1 MGLGNS
7 SGQTGSRRKGHLVKR
22 IKEVVTARGYNSVTS
37 SPVQSRSACG
47 YSGSMSETFYHNSG
61 STVPGVGDIIYLK
74 KRARSDNKFEAGH
87 YKVTADGRTNFS
99 IQVDTDGVVR
109 AKTPCR

>member
-1 MGLGNS
+1 MALGNNA
-7 SGQTGSRRKGHLVKR
+7 GKGSARRKGQTAIR
-22 IKEVVTARGYNSVTS
+22 IKERRTAKNYNSVTS

-74 KRARSDNKFEAGH
+74 KRARSDNKFGAGH
-87 YKVTADGRTNFS
+87 YKITADGRTNFS

-109 AKTPCR
+109 AKTSCR